1 MKKSHDQIILFTH
14 LFARYSLAEQNSNS
28 FNLFPPFL
36 TPLIIQFLPFSIPF
50 LFRDII
56 YIATSILNY
65 QLFVINILKNTRNSG
80 IHSSLLL
87 TFSKIQTYFQ
97 ILYLLQFQIPP
108 TLLNFSKT
116 HPIPDRKTV
125 DLSLWIPKPPQ
136 NFKTSNYIPEYLTP
150 LKFVPATST
159 DRNLQRGDLT
169 IIHGPIA
176 RERVDAGEGGRG
188 GGGRGRGRNAETRFS
203 AKTVTLPDTST
214 RQPDNASPPLTH
226 SSRLSQHRC
235 RNEVF
240 TGFWS
245 PVRDPCS
252 LSLLPI
258 DPRVYPDGLV
268 L

>member
-1 MKKSHDQIILFTH
+1 M
-14 LFARYSLAEQNSNS
+14 
-28 FNLFPPFL
+28 
-36 TPLIIQFLPFSIPF
+36 
-50 LFRDII
+50 
-56 YIATSILNY
+56 
-65 QLFVINILKNTRNSG
+65 INILKNTRNSG

-97 ILYLLQFQIPP
+97 VLYLLQ
-108 TLLNFSKT
+108 SKT

-176 RERVDAGEGGRG
+176 RERVDAGKGGRG

-214 RQPDNASPPLTH
+214 RQSDNASPPLTH

-268 L
+268 LQARDTIAVVFAG